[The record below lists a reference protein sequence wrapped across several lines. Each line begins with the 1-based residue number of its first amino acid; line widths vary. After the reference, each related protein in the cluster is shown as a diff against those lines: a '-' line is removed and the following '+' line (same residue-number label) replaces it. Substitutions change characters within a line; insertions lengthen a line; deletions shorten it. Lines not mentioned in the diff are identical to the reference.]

1 MSTRSRKGPTDDAQV
16 LHGRPTDTQQLR
28 AEVEQAREQLAETV
42 AELAGKADV
51 KAHAREMAAHAKSKA
66 LFEANEAKVRMQH
79 TAERP
84 RTGGFTRPGPAVAV
98 VAGVG
103 LAALATFI
111 VLHRQ
116 RGKR

>member
-1 MSTRSRKGPTDDAQV
+1 MTRKPSTGGPTD
-16 LHGRPTDTQQLR
+16 TKQLR
-28 AEVEQAREQLAETV
+28 AELEESREQLAETV

-66 LFEANEAKVRMQH
+66 LFEANEAKARMQH
-79 TAERP
+79 TAELAANR
-84 RTGGFTRPGPAVAV
+84 GFTRPGPAVAV